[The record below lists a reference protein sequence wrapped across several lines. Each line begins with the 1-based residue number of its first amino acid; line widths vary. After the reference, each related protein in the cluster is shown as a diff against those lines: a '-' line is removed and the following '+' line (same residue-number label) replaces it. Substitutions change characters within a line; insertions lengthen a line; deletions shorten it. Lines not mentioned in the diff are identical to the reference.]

1 MLESQRQIAHPVET
15 LKPLTGPDEICA
27 LQESVTRIH
36 VDSALRDYILALVGA
51 SRNHPSVRLGI
62 SPRGSLAL
70 YRTSQAWAA
79 MEGRSYVIPEDIKG
93 LVADVFRKRL
103 ILHPESIIKNI
114 SVERIIESIID
125 SVPVPVVKEG
135 V

>member
-1 MLESQRQIAHPVET
+1 
-15 LKPLTGPDEICA
+15 
-27 LQESVTRIH
+27 
-36 VDSALRDYILALVGA
+36 
-51 SRNHPSVRLGI
+51 
-62 SPRGSLAL
+62 
-70 YRTSQAWAA
+70 

-114 SVERIIESIID
+114 SVDRIIESIVD
-125 SVPVPVVKEG
+125 SVPVPVIKEG